1 MSTITEHDRK
11 LAETLKLL
19 SLEPVPP
26 IDPPRKTARIALS
39 SGLLALSTVVLAAFF
54 GPPASDRV
62 KALFPDPPDSV
73 RQILPEPEAKRSI
86 PSERVTERN
95 DEISTNR
102 RAPAAIQEVTGSGYV
117 IAPRSTTVFSK
128 YQGQITNIAVE
139 AGDRV
144 DVGQVLVT
152 LDDVNARFSLEQ
164 AKAAR
169 ASAELVLASRRI
181 ALEQAQSSL
190 RRNEA
195 LARIIPRQQLEDAR
209 AGRESAE
216 NNVAQAEQ
224 ELDKAELSI
233 RIAEEQL
240 DALTVRAPIAGV
252 VTRLSAHVGDTVPD
266 RADSVQEGQSLLTIA
281 DTKSMVIDADVA
293 ETTIASLLP
302 RLRGEAVLDGFPDR
316 PFAVEI
322 SRLAPVVS
330 SDKGTITLR
339 LSFIAPPAGIRPG
352 MAARIRITADSQAG
366 AIEK

>member
-19 SLEPVPP
+19 SLEPAPTF
-26 IDPPRKTARIALS
+26 DPPRKTARRIALS
-39 SGLLALSTVVLAAFF
+39 SGLLALGAVVLAAVLW
-54 GPPASDRV
+54 PSASDRI
-62 KALFPDPPDSV
+62 KALFPDPPDTVS
-73 RQILPEPEAKRSI
+73 RILPEPEAKRIMSA
-86 PSERVTERN
+86 ERN
-95 DEISTNR
+95 NGIAANR
-102 RAPAAIQEVTGSGYV
+102 PAAAAIREVTGSGYV

-128 YQGQITNIAVE
+128 YQGQITNITVE
-139 AGDRV
+139 PGDRV
-144 DVGQVLVT
+144 DVGQILVT
-152 LDDVNARFSLEQ
+152 LDDISARFSLEQ
-164 AKAAR
+164 AKAAQ
-169 ASAELVLASRRI
+169 ASAELVLDSRRI
-181 ALEQAQSSL
+181 ALDQAQSSL

-195 LARIIPRQQLEDAR
+195 LARIVSRQQLEDAR
-209 AGRESAE
+209 AARESAL

-224 ELDKAELSI
+224 DLNKAELAI

-252 VTRLSAHVGDTVPD
+252 VMRVSAHVGDTVPD
-266 RADSVQEGQSLLTIA
+266 RADSVQESQSLLTIA

-302 RLRGEAVLDGFPDR
+302 GLRGEAVLDGFPDR

-339 LSFIAPPAGIRPG
+339 LSLIAPPAGIRPG
-352 MAARIRITADSQAG
+352 MAARIRITDADNQAG